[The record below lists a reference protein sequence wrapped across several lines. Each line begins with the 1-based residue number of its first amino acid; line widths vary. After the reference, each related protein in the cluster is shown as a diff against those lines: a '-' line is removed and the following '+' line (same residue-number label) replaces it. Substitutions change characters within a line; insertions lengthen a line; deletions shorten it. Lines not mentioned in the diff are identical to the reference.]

1 MQIALSK
8 SGDIIK
14 GENGG
19 ILRVDK
25 GRYVIQSLQSK
36 LKTRL
41 GEWLLDPSLGFIN
54 LDDYVKNPNLYNIE
68 IRAQQI
74 ILETEGVLSLDSI
87 SLELTKRVLYLSFT
101 ATTIY
106 GSIDLT
112 VPWEL

>member
-1 MQIALSK
+1 MQIALDK

-25 GRYVIQSLQSK
+25 GRYVVQSLQSK
-36 LKTRL
+36 LKTSL
-41 GEWLLDPSLGFIN
+41 NEWLLDPSLGWIN
-54 LDDYVKNPNLYNIE
+54 LDEFIKNPNLYNIE

-87 SLELTKRVLYLSFT
+87 DLELTKRVLYLSFK
-101 ATTIY
+101 ATTTY
-106 GSIDLT
+106 GNIDLT